1 MLTRN
6 VVCNFKRNLLSQFKN
21 ILKSSFFKNAGALT
35 LGSLIAQG
43 IGILVTPLL
52 ARIFTPSDF
61 GVFSIFTA
69 VSSITAAVVTLSYPV
84 RLVLPQPQSEAKKLA
99 LLSILIT
106 ILLGS
111 FCLILSIFLP
121 TSFLKIASLFPL
133 GIWLQIAIINGMIS
147 ALITVFT
154 YWFNRQEQF
163 AIISKLRIGQTLII
177 AIFGV
182 IFTFLYINSGLMLA
196 QLMGLSIILIFYFY
210 WSRLRFSFND
220 LQGIFG
226 IFKTHNS
233 AVKYLLPT
241 TILDVFTMQL
251 PFFLI
256 TMWFSND
263 AVGQFRMAFTLLSMP
278 ASLVGSSISQVFYH
292 KFCQLWPDVNAAFS
306 LLFRTWIILALLGI
320 IPFFLVIAYGEPLFE
335 IILGDQW
342 SISGKIASILAF
354 MSFFSLIHSPT
365 STTLHSMGYE
375 KLLPLFGL
383 ATLFHRPL
391 ALYIGWLYNDFF
403 FGIQLFVIF
412 EILHM
417 VIFQLVVLRIFNKI
431 RY

>member
-1 MLTRN
+1 
-6 VVCNFKRNLLSQFKN
+6 V
-21 ILKSSFFKNAGALT
+21 LKSNFFKNARTLT
-35 LGSLIAQG
+35 VGSLIAQG

-52 ARIFTPSDF
+52 ARFFTPSDF
-61 GVFSIFTA
+61 GTFSIFTA
-69 VSSITAAVVTLSYPV
+69 VSNITAAIVTLSYPV
-84 RLVLPQPQSEAKKLA
+84 RLVLPQPESEAKKLA
-99 LLSILIT
+99 LLSIVIT
-106 ILLGS
+106 ILVGF
-111 FCLILSIFLP
+111 FCLILSLFLP
-121 TSFLKIASLFPL
+121 KSFLILASLFSL

-154 YWFNRQEQF
+154 YWFNRQEQYF
-163 AIISKLRIGQTLII
+163 KISKLKIGQTLIV

-182 IFTFLYINSGLMLA
+182 AFGFLSINSGLILS

-210 WSRLRFSFND
+210 WSRLKFSFND

-233 AVKYLLPT
+233 AFKYLLPT

-263 AVGQFRMAFTLLSMP
+263 AVGQYRMAFTFLSIP
-278 ASLVGSSISQVFYH
+278 SSLVGFAISQVFYQR
-292 KFCQLWPDVNAAFS
+292 FCQIWPDVNAARS
-306 LLFRTWIILALLGI
+306 LLIRTWFILTLIGV

-342 SISGKIASILAF
+342 SMSGKIASILAF
-354 MSFFSLIHSPT
+354 MSFFSLLHSPT

-375 KLLPLFGL
+375 KLLPVFGL

-391 ALYIGWLYNDFF
+391 ALYIGYLYNDLF

-412 EILHM
+412 EILHI

-431 RY
+431 QH